1 MRRIT
6 CCQLILLT
14 ALLGC
19 NIANKT
25 AKDQKPKSGLA
36 YDNSQFS
43 STTVGS
49 PDYSSGKK
57 LKDPNKIHLAYAAW
71 HEQTGNFPEARKSYL
86 KVLEKSPKD
95 TEAILGLARIAQAF
109 GREEEADQH
118 LKKALKYHP
127 KEPKVLVA
135 IGHSHASRKEW
146 PQAIE
151 KMRAAQDLEPYE
163 TIYAYHLAVVE
174 AGSGDFDAAFEHF
187 TRSVGEAHAHF
198 NLGVVL
204 KEHGNMAEAEKHAM
218 KAVTLKPDLKQAQ
231 DLLVAIRS
239 DKSSDIQPASYSKK
253 DRPSAK

>member
-1 MRRIT
+1 MRPIT
-6 CCQLILLT
+6 CFQLLLLT
-14 ALLGC
+14 AFFGC

-25 AKDQKPKSGLA
+25 AKDQKPKPGSN

-43 STTVGS
+43 TSSVGS
-49 PDYSSGKK
+49 PDLSSTNK

-71 HEQTGNFPEARKSYL
+71 HEQTGNYPEARKSYL

-95 TEAILGLARIAQAF
+95 TEAILGLARVAQAF
-109 GREEEADQH
+109 GRDEEADQH

-135 IGHSHASRKEW
+135 MGHAHASRKEW

-174 AGSGDFDAAFEHF
+174 AGAGEFDAAFEHF
-187 TRSVGEAHAHF
+187 KRSVGEAHAHF

-204 KEHGNMAEAEKHAM
+204 NQHGHSAEAESHAM
-218 KAVTLKPDLKQAQ
+218 KALKLKPELKQAQ
-231 DLLVAIRS
+231 DLLASIRL
-239 DKSSDIQPASYSKK
+239 DKSSDVQPASYSKK
-253 DRPSAK
+253 DRPSGN